1 MQDVSDHF
9 RDGGFGLFAKI
20 LGADEKNAVWAI
32 PAPTGGSAPS
42 ATA

>member
-1 MQDVSDHF
+1 MQDVSEHF

-20 LGADEKNAVWAI
+20 LAADEKNAVWAI